1 MFIAA
6 SQLQLHLRWWTWPAS
21 FISLIIVYLLSV
33 AIYRLYFHP
42 LSKFPG
48 PKSAAISDFWLC
60 SRWIGGFWPREIEAA
75 HAKYGYVV
83 RIAPNDLSFSGVG
96 SLKDIYSNF
105 DVNSN
110 HQFIKYSK
118 FYRQSDT
125 GPSIGMESDP
135 VKHQEVRKMLAPGF
149 SAPTLKA
156 QMPLVIKY
164 VDQLVDRWVPLN
176 MRSNLL
182 AVKGKSHPW
191 IDVLRNSGPQVAL
204 GYVLRRQHPV
214 LVSILTKLLVN
225 EKARRSR
232 ATYVS
237 MTRAMAA
244 KRLAD
249 KSAGRVDLFAH
260 LISGKGE
267 DTTLD
272 FLAAQGSTLIAA
284 GSETGATFLSAMTYY
299 LISNS
304 DMLDTVK
311 TEVRQAYG
319 SDAEIDGEN
328 LKKLIYLN
336 AVIEE
341 GLRIFPPA
349 SFGLPR
355 VCPRAEI
362 DGHWVPKGTVISSA
376 NHVTVQNL
384 AYFFLPDE
392 FHPERWLPSDHP
404 LYDPRFAG
412 DVKEASKPFS
422 LGPRW
427 CVGANLAYQEIRLV
441 LAKLAWNFD
450 WKFGAGM
457 GKTNKFNDR
466 DHAGLADGTAAAT
479 EHLPR
484 YFAKTGHV
492 DADPKK
498 TKKNGAGKG
507 GWGVDGEEVQDEGF
521 NLANARRRSNSSSYT
536 AGLKDFKTK
545 FEHVEQDP
553 VFEEDIHGAGD
564 DEELPSARRVNTE
577 SSDGSIDEEDKAKSV

>member
-1 MFIAA
+1 M
-6 SQLQLHLRWWTWPAS
+6 
-21 FISLIIVYLLSV
+21 
-33 AIYRLYFHP
+33 
-42 LSKFPG
+42 
-48 PKSAAISDFWLC
+48 
-60 SRWIGGFWPREIEAA
+60 
-75 HAKYGYVV
+75 
-83 RIAPNDLSFSGVG
+83 
-96 SLKDIYSNF
+96 
-105 DVNSN
+105 
-110 HQFIKYSK
+110 
-118 FYRQSDT
+118 
-125 GPSIGMESDP
+125 
-135 VKHQEVRKMLAPGF
+135 
-149 SAPTLKA
+149 
-156 QMPLVIKY
+156 
-164 VDQLVDRWVPLN
+164 
-176 MRSNLL
+176 

-362 DGHWVPKGTVISSA
+362 DGHWVPKGVSSKLVYFAHNCLESWLITCSHQTVISSA

-427 CVGANLAYQEIRLV
+427 CVGANLAYQEIRYVSCL
-441 LAKLAWNFD
+441 LAIHFPCI
-450 WKFGAGM
+450 FE
-457 GKTNKFNDR
+457 
-466 DHAGLADGTAAAT
+466 AAMQ
-479 EHLPR
+479 LI
-484 YFAKTGHV
+484 G
-492 DADPKK
+492 
-498 TKKNGAGKG
+498 
-507 GWGVDGEEVQDEGF
+507 Q
-521 NLANARRRSNSSSYT
+521 SYT
-536 AGLKDFKTK
+536 DTF
-545 FEHVEQDP
+545 
-553 VFEEDIHGAGD
+553 
-564 DEELPSARRVNTE
+564 
-577 SSDGSIDEEDKAKSV
+577 

>member
-1 MFIAA
+1 MTDGLINSSIA
-6 SQLQLHLRWWTWPAS
+6 W
-21 FISLIIVYLLSV
+21 
-33 AIYRLYFHP
+33 
-42 LSKFPG
+42 
-48 PKSAAISDFWLC
+48 
-60 SRWIGGFWPREIEAA
+60 
-75 HAKYGYVV
+75 
-83 RIAPNDLSFSGVG
+83 
-96 SLKDIYSNF
+96 KDIYSNF

-135 VKHQEVRKMLAPGF
+135 VEHQEVRKMLAPGF

-164 VDQLVDRWVPLN
+164 VDQLVEQVRKNGSAPEGIVVPKWFLWTTFDII
-176 MRSNLL
+176 MEL
-182 AVKGKSHPW
+182 AFGQSVGAVEHGKSHPW

-204 GYVLRRQHPV
+204 GYVLRRQHPM
-214 LVSILTKLLVN
+214 LVSIFTKLLVN

-284 GSETGATFLSAMTYY
+284 GSETGATFLSATTYY

-328 LKKLIYLN
+328 LKKLVYLN

-355 VCPRAEI
+355 VCPGAEI
-362 DGHWVPKGTVISSA
+362 DGHWVPKGTIISST
-376 NHVTVQNL
+376 NHVTVQNP

-450 WKFGAGM
+450 WKFGAG
-457 GKTNKFNDR
+457 
-466 DHAGLADGTAAAT
+466 
-479 EHLPR
+479 
-484 YFAKTGHV
+484 
-492 DADPKK
+492 
-498 TKKNGAGKG
+498 
-507 GWGVDGEEVQDEGF
+507 
-521 NLANARRRSNSSSYT
+521 SNI
-536 AGLKDFKTK
+536 DFKRDARLLGLWKVAPLRVCYT
-545 FEHVEQDP
+545 P
-553 VFEEDIHGAGD
+553 VV
-564 DEELPSARRVNTE
+564 RV
-577 SSDGSIDEEDKAKSV
+577 S

>member
-6 SQLQLHLRWWTWPAS
+6 SQLRLQFPWWIWPAS
-21 FISLIIVYLLSV
+21 FISLIIVYLLLV
-33 AIYRLYFHP
+33 VVYRLYFHP
-42 LSKFPG
+42 LSKFPC

-75 HAKYGYVV
+75 HAKYGYV
-83 RIAPNDLSFSGVG
+83 I
-96 SLKDIYSNF
+96 
-105 DVNSN
+105 
-110 HQFIKYSK
+110 IKYSK

-125 GPSIGMESDP
+125 GQSIGMESDP

-164 VDQLVDRWVPLN
+164 VDRLVDRWVPLN

-204 GYVLRRQHPV
+204 GYILRRQHPM

-232 ATYVS
+232 VTYVS

-284 GSETGATFLSAMTYY
+284 GSETGATFLSATTYY

-328 LKKLIYLN
+328 LKKLVYLN

-355 VCPRAEI
+355 VCPGAEI
-362 DGHWVPKGTVISSA
+362 DGHWVPKGTIISSA
-376 NHVTVQNL
+376 NHVTVQNP

-450 WKFGAGM
+450 WKFGA
-457 GKTNKFNDR
+457 D
-466 DHAGLADGTAAAT
+466 
-479 EHLPR
+479 
-484 YFAKTGHV
+484 
-492 DADPKK
+492 
-498 TKKNGAGKG
+498 
-507 GWGVDGEEVQDEGF
+507 
-521 NLANARRRSNSSSYT
+521 SNI
-536 AGLKDFKTK
+536 DFKRDARLLGLWKVAPLRVCYT
-545 FEHVEQDP
+545 P
-553 VFEEDIHGAGD
+553 VV
-564 DEELPSARRVNTE
+564 RV
-577 SSDGSIDEEDKAKSV
+577 S